1 MKASTADSLKAEA
14 TRALL
19 TCRCG
24 HPQIDHLH
32 SIRDGMVV
40 GRWLECMTQGCMC
53 KAFLSRLTAREKCQ
67 LDTILDAKVAAG
79 QLAAVLQHQQ
89 PASNVTIPVLRYPA
103 SRSPKRDRKSRRD
116 KERVRSAANA
126 GISGL
131 YRGTGT
137 KKPNGKYAWE
147 EL

>member
-1 MKASTADSLKAEA
+1 MKQQRADNLKAEA

-19 TCRCG
+19 TCRCT

-32 SIRDGMVV
+32 SIKDGMVV
-40 GRWLECMTQGCMC
+40 GRWLECMAQGCMC
-53 KAFLSRLTAREKCQ
+53 KAFLSQLTAREKCQ
-67 LDTILDAKVAAG
+67 LDFILDAKVAAG

-89 PASNVTIPVLRYPA
+89 VASNVTIPVLRYPA
-103 SRSPKRDRKSRRD
+103 ARAAKTNRKVRRA

-126 GISGL
+126 GVSGI
-131 YRGTGT
+131 YRGTAT
-137 KKPNGKYAWE
+137 RKPNGKYAWE